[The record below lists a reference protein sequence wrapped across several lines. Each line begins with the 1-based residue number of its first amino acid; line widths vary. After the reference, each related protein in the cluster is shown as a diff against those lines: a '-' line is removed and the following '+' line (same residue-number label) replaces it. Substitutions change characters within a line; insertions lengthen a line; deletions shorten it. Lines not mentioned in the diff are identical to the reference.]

1 MIDEKSYYRQFHTP
15 PSTWPSHMR
24 LWCNDKGAAHVGDK
38 AMMFGDAGASN
49 WAMRLS
55 GKIAHCT
62 ATVANSFQPSTEAV
76 RLAFRI
82 IDAMVE
88 NGSLSKETQWNIH
101 TFVSCFID
109 DFPI

>member
-1 MIDEKSYYRQFHTP
+1 
-15 PSTWPSHMR
+15 MR

-49 WAMRLS
+49 WPMRLS

-62 ATVANSFQPSTEAV
+62 ATVANSFQSPTDEV

-82 IDAMVE
+82 IDTMVE
-88 NGSLSKETQWNIH
+88 NGALSSETRWNIH